1 MSFRKFYRPSRAFSL
16 VEIMIVIVIIGLLA
30 GVVTVNVRSYLTKA
44 KRNVA
49 RQDIAVIVSSLDQFW
64 AETGRYPSN
73 EEGLTV
79 LTQSSGD
86 FAEPLLARDDSLLDP
101 WGNPYQYTS
110 PGPVGP
116 FEVSSLGADGQ
127 EGGSAIN
134 ADISSDNLKK

>member
-1 MSFRKFYRPSRAFSL
+1 MSFRETRNSYRAFSL

-44 KRNVA
+44 KQNVA

-73 EEGLTV
+73 EEGLGV
-79 LTQSSGD
+79 LTQSTGN
-86 FAEPLLARDDSLLDP
+86 FAEPLIKRSDGLLDP

-116 FEVSSLGADGQ
+116 YEVSSLGADGQ
-127 EGGSAIN
+127 EGGDAVN
-134 ADISSDNLKK
+134 GDISSDNLKK